1 MMNRKEFLYRST
13 ALAGSLIAPSFL
25 GFGGERRSYQ
35 DSGLTILY
43 TNDTHAR
50 IEPFPVNSRQF
61 AGLGGI
67 ARRASLIE
75 KVRQS
80 RKNVLLLDA
89 GDIFHGTPWFDVF
102 GGSADL
108 NLMTRMGYDAAAIGN
123 HEFDRGPDGFAEA
136 AQKAGFPFLAANY
149 DVRNSPM
156 NPFVERQIVR
166 EFSGFRVGIFGLGIG
181 FSGVVESENRG
192 DVRSYDPIRN
202 AETAIQSLK
211 EYHRCDMIICLSHLG
226 FSYTHLRNDDLRL
239 AEKVEGIDL
248 IIGGHTHTFME
259 EPHLVKNEGGNETL
273 ITQMGH
279 SGIRV
284 GRIDVSFG
292 AENSPVPFSMS
303 GSYYT
308 IGNGSE
314 GTEL

>member
-1 MMNRKEFLYRST
+1 MMNRKEFLYQSA
-13 ALAGSLIAPSFL
+13 ALAGSLALPSFL
-25 GFGGERRSYQ
+25 SNGGSTGKER
-35 DSGLTILY
+35 DAELTILY
-43 TNDTHAR
+43 TNDTHSR

-75 KVRQS
+75 KVRQT

-102 GGSADL
+102 GGSVDL
-108 NLMTRMGYDAAAIGN
+108 RLMTRMGYDAAAVGN
-123 HEFDRGPDGFAEA
+123 HEFDRGTDGFAEA

-156 NPFVERQIVR
+156 NPFVERQMVR

-181 FSGVVESENRG
+181 FAGVVERKNSGN
-192 DVRSYDPIRN
+192 VRSYDPIRN

-226 FSYTHLRNDDLRL
+226 FSHNHTRNDDLRL
-239 AEKVEGIDL
+239 AEMVEGIDL

-259 EPHLVKNEGGNETL
+259 EPLLVKNDGGNETH

-292 AENSPVPFSMS
+292 AENSPFPFSMS
-303 GSYYT
+303 CSYYT
-308 IGNGSE
+308 IGNE
-314 GTEL
+314 TKVNE